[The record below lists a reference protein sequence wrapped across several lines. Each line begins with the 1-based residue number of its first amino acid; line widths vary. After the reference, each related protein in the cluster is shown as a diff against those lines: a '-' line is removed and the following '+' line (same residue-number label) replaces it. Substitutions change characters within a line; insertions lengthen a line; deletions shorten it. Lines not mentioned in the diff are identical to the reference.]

1 MNLFFGIQ
9 QAWLAQSVE
18 HLTLKHIRSIKRL
31 RVRAPHRAFFL
42 LSSQQHLPFFIFFK
56 LKLLDLNTITKIFE
70 IRLLEHADRLFK
82 GGAGP
87 QRKLWRDLTE
97 AIKTL

>member
-1 MNLFFGIQ
+1 MHLLFGIQ

-18 HLTLKHIRSIKRL
+18 HLTLKHHK
-31 RVRAPHRAFFL
+31 VNQKVAG
-42 LSSQQHLPFFIFFK
+42 SSPASGFICHFFIFFK